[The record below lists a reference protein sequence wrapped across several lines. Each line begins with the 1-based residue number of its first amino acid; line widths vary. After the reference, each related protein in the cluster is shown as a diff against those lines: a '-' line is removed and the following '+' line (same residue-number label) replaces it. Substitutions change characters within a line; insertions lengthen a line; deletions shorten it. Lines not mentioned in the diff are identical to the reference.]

1 MKLGKYIVG
10 GFCVYTRSVY
20 INILYN
26 IIYIY
31 IFKKIYIEI
40 IIVYYLKM
48 TYLLIDDLGNII
60 GYNYFD

>member
-26 IIYIY
+26 IIY

>member
-31 IFKKIYIEI
+31 FKKIYIEN

>member
-1 MKLGKYIVG
+1 MYILVV
-10 GFCVYTRSVY
+10 CILIYY
-20 INILYN
+20 IIL
-26 IIYIY
+26 YIY

>member
-1 MKLGKYIVG
+1 MYILVV
-10 GFCVYTRSVY
+10 CILIYY
-20 INILYN
+20 IIL
-26 IIYIY
+26 YIY
-31 IFKKIYIEI
+31 IFLKKNIYIEI

>member
-10 GFCVYTRSVY
+10 GFCVYTRSVC

-31 IFKKIYIEI
+31 FKKIYIEN